1 MPACGWQNKAPM
13 TCGKHNFDSKP
24 SRCASNPLQPWRR
37 ERTTEGHTMHKSN
50 DTNRQRFASVWDAIE
65 DTPEEAARMRALPK
79 SKMEAEAVANK
90 SDDSGN
96 PTTEVTLWLD
106 VQVVDKFQ
114 AFGNDWQ
121 ARINVVLRAK
131 KACYRLDSRLSLIY
145 LGWLMGSHQP
155 YPKPSIHA
163 GSKRVVTQPCVTGS
177 VTS

>member
-1 MPACGWQNKAPM
+1 MQ
-13 TCGKHNFDSKP
+13 
-24 SRCASNPLQPWRR
+24 
-37 ERTTEGHTMHKSN
+37 KSN
-50 DTNRQRFASVWDAIE
+50 DTNRQRFADVWDAIE
-65 DTPEEAARMRALPK
+65 DTPEEAARMRALSK

-131 KACYRLDSRLSLIY
+131 KACHRLDSRLSFVY
-145 LGWLMGSHQP
+145 LGWLMGLEP
-155 YPKPSIHA
+155 
-163 GSKRVVTQPCVTGS
+163 TTTGITILDS
-177 VTS
+177 TN